1 MLPALKS
8 RWTTLQKLLEVRDG
22 KIWCIRQSQCVT
34 RVCTRPPCCR
44 VLSHKVNDYLA
55 QQGLPPSGINIEKE
69 KFPDR
74 PWLILAVAT
83 LSKGTDEIFG
93 RDYVPPMEHLRKNA
107 PQQLYVHNN
116 DGLLDVPAALMDKHH
131 KRSIRMVT
139 LSKEDKIAAQLAL
152 LEERAKRHAQKEEEL
167 RKELERQKAKQA
179 MRAKGLNDEDF
190 YLEEAK
196 KQVFNT
202 LKQQAQE
209 YID

>member
-1 MLPALKS
+1 
-8 RWTTLQKLLEVRDG
+8 
-22 KIWCIRQSQCVT
+22 
-34 RVCTRPPCCR
+34 

-116 DGLLDVPAALMDKHH
+116 DGLLDVPAALMDKRH